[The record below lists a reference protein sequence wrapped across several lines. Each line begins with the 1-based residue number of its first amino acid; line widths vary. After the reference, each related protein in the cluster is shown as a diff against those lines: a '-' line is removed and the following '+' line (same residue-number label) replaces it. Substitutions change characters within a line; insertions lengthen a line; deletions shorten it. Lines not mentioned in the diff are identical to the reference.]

1 MNNFFI
7 VNVQS
12 IVDKSLNVLPFKIS
26 LPSIHPKEKNKSSNI
41 ILKFTFPCCIM
52 SNQRRYIKGSLRLA
66 ADMALKPGGSAEGE
80 DEGALF

>member
-1 MNNFFI
+1 MNNIFI

-12 IVDKSLNVLPFKIS
+12 IVDTSLNVLPFKIS
-26 LPSIHPKEKNKSSNI
+26 SPSIHPKEKNKSSNI
-41 ILKFTFPCCIM
+41 ILKFTFPCII
-52 SNQRRYIKGSLRLA
+52 SNQRRYLKGSLRLA